1 MNVNAAVNYHV
12 VSDKPQAFVFDVDG
26 ISGNILAPELSETL
40 VEVEDIRN
48 NTHSLDFDTDGIV
61 FSRSPTKTQSF
72 TNDSNWQQEYDQE
85 VTTLLQKT
93 IGATEVIVFDHT
105 VRVDQQDA
113 VRKPARNVHNDYS
126 AKGAEQRLIDL
137 LGEDLASEFNQGRF
151 GFVNVWH
158 PVDNTIT
165 SSPLGFI
172 HPNSIKPED
181 WLTIELLYPD
191 REGQIL
197 GVTANPNHKWFYQ
210 SQMSPKE
217 VVIFNIYDN
226 KGRSHL
232 AHSALDIAQ
241 QPLSSLPR
249 KSIET
254 RTLVRY

>member
-61 FSRSPTKTQSF
+61 FRRSPSKIQSF
-72 TNDSNWQQEYDQE
+72 TNNNNWQQEYDQE

-137 LGEDLASEFNQGRF
+137 LDEDRASEFSQGRF
-151 GFVNVWH
+151 GFVNVWR

-210 SQMSPKE
+210 SQMSPEE

-232 AHSALDIAQ
+232 AHSALDITQ
-241 QPLSSLPR
+241 QPQSSLPR